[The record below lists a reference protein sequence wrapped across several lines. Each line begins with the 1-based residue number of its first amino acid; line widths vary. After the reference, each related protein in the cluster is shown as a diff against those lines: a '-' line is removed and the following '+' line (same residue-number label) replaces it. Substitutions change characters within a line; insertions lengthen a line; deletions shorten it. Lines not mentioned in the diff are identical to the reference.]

1 MDCVDIF
8 VVIVKLRCCR
18 KTIFHT
24 KFVAIL
30 YTMIYLCI
38 IIDNLLIIKTAMEG
52 VKLSYVL
59 TVKSYAET
67 LRSFAVGETRF
78 YELAHTDYTGFH
90 NARKRLQDS
99 KWGLFTF
106 EKHYDS
112 ERKLFK
118 ITRTE

>member
-1 MDCVDIF
+1 
-8 VVIVKLRCCR
+8 
-18 KTIFHT
+18 
-24 KFVAIL
+24 
-30 YTMIYLCI
+30 
-38 IIDNLLIIKTAMEG
+38 MEG
-52 VKLSYVL
+52 VRLSHVL

-67 LRSFAVGETRF
+67 LRSFSVGESRY

-99 KWGLFTF
+99 KLGLFTF
-106 EKHYDS
+106 EKHYEG